1 MRKIVV
7 ASGNQ
12 GKIREIRAKLEAF
25 DLELISQ
32 KELGVSDVP
41 EDGLSFIENSLIK
54 ARNASRQ
61 TKLPAMADDSG
72 IVVPALGGQPGIFS
86 ARYAGENAS
95 DQANVDKLLDA
106 LAKVPS
112 EERFAYFYC
121 AIVYVQFPDDP
132 TPLVAVGKCLGRI
145 AQSVSGNEGFGYD
158 PIFYLPEQG
167 CTAAE
172 LPLAEKNRISH
183 RGQALAKFVSLYRE
197 TFAPSGSGE

>member
-12 GKIREIRAKLEAF
+12 GKIREICAKLEEF

-32 KELGVSDVP
+32 KELGVTDVP

-61 TKLPAMADDSG
+61 TNLPAMADDSG

-95 DQANVDKLLDA
+95 DQANLEKLLDG
-106 LAKVPS
+106 LAKTPT
-112 EERFAYFYC
+112 EDRFAYFYC

-132 TPLVAVGKCLGRI
+132 TPLVAVGKWLGRI

-172 LPLAEKNRISH
+172 LPLAEKNLISH
-183 RGQALAKFVSLYRE
+183 RGQALAKFVDLYRE
-197 TFAPSGSGE
+197 ANASGYGE

>member
-12 GKIREIRAKLEAF
+12 GKIREIRAKLEEF
-25 DLELISQ
+25 DLELVSQ
-32 KELGVSDVP
+32 KELGVTDVP

-61 TKLPAMADDSG
+61 TNMPAMADDSG

-95 DQANVDKLLDA
+95 DQANVDKLLDE

-112 EERFAYFYC
+112 ADRSAYFYC
-121 AIVYVQFPDDP
+121 AIVSVQFPDDP

-145 AQSVSGNEGFGYD
+145 AQSVSGNDGFGYD

-183 RGQALAKFVSLYRE
+183 RGQALGKFVSLYRE
-197 TFAPSGSGE
+197 AFVSIDGE